1 MITLT
6 GSSVP
11 YHVNLARIGTTERL
25 SFTGVTVNNIRP
37 ALVLDGNL
45 MVYGLWKLDIYNV
58 DLFGSF
64 RTNCSLGTFTFN
76 LDNVSVNASKQ
87 GFVIRKCNHLIIN
100 VTQSTFTSSLLEFA
114 SFLTTDALFVD
125 STFIKLASSNDTE
138 SYNAGLLARMPKR
151 EGKHKIQI
159 SGCTFVGVRQNFSIN
174 TPSAAV
180 GIITTKEDTELQL
193 LVENSNFTA
202 NARAIDLSLKGISE
216 VEIRANVFRG
226 NSGDGSGGAIRVT
239 ATLQKG
245 VGSLSTVKRAA
256 INIVNCTFDH
266 NTASTS
272 SRYNEKDVYYQTRSP
287 GSGGAL
293 FVHLKVCII

>member
-6 GSSVP
+6 GSSLP
-11 YHVNLARIGTTERL
+11 YHVNLSRIGATERL
-25 SFTGVTVNNIRP
+25 SFTGVTVNNNRP

-45 MVYGLWKLDIYNV
+45 TVSGLWKLNIYNV
-58 DLFGSF
+58 NLYGSF

-76 LDNVSVNASKQ
+76 LDNVNVNASKE
-87 GFVIRKCNHLIIN
+87 GFVIRKCNHLVIN
-100 VTQSTFTSSLLEFA
+100 VTQSTFTSALLEFT
-114 SFLTTDALFVD
+114 SFVTTDALFVD
-125 STFIKLASSNDTE
+125 STFVKLASNDTE

-151 EGKHKIQI
+151 QGKHKIQI
-159 SGCTFVGVRQNFSIN
+159 SGCTFVGVRQNFDIN
-174 TPSAAV
+174 LPSAAL
-180 GIITTKEDTELQL
+180 GIITSKEDTELQL
-193 LVENSNFTA
+193 SVENSNFTA

-256 INIVNCTFDH
+256 INVVNCTFEH

-293 FVHLKVCII
+293 FVHLKVIII